1 MEFILVE
8 NSMQIPL
15 ARDLWTDGLLRRSS
29 PTLPRLSS
37 LLPESKS
44 SIPIQKPQVSQ
55 IAFQSLPVVSLSV
68 QEQFPDER
76 TMAWPRQFL
85 FFPPCAVT
93 LFTVAKTA
101 EYVSEK

>member
-1 MEFILVE
+1 MEFILVG

-44 SIPIQKPQVSQ
+44 I
-55 IAFQSLPVVSLSV
+55 
-68 QEQFPDER
+68 
-76 TMAWPRQFL
+76 L
-85 FFPPCAVT
+85 FRYRN
-93 LFTVAKTA
+93 LK
-101 EYVSEK
+101 